1 MSSLDTWRRKS
12 GFSSPVGPM
21 VHPTKVLVIEA
32 VLWIDQPVPAAE
44 LVKVL
49 DGTVGLAAVSYHLK
63 SLVPPE
69 ARAAA

>member
-1 MSSLDTWRRKS
+1 
-12 GFSSPVGPM
+12 M